1 MKFNMGCLDEINSNT
16 WIPGRDVNENKRLE
30 IGTALANSQVFFFF
44 LSFFSFIWNCELV
57 GSMTIKDLYF
67 FFLTMVSFKI
77 PCEQWFI
84 QAGRYPS

>member
-1 MKFNMGCLDEINSNT
+1 MKFNMGCLDEINWNT

-44 LSFFSFIWNCELV
+44 LSFFSFIYNCESV
-57 GSMTIKDLYF
+57 GSMTVKDLYF
-67 FFLTMVSFKI
+67 FFLTMVSLKI